1 MKAPQEMAHT
11 SETKVILHVV
21 ITYVVGSSLWILF
34 SDQLVA
40 SITSDP
46 ATIAKLSTYKGW
58 VFVLVTGVLLAWI
71 LKLDLKA
78 KNTTRAALLESEE
91 RVRLLGDNL
100 PDSYVFQ
107 YMRDAAGVPRFL
119 YLSAGVE
126 KLHGVKA
133 EQLIQDAS
141 LLLRQ
146 IDPDQK
152 TEWETAITRSR
163 EKVEDFA
170 IDVRMRR
177 TDGQWRWFQVRSRP
191 SPRPGGQTIWNGV
204 ATDVT
209 ERREVERQIR
219 ELNTALE
226 QKVLE
231 RTAKLE
237 AANKELEG
245 FSYSVSHDLRAPLR
259 AINGYARILAE
270 DYGSSLDAEG
280 QRLLDI
286 VRSEALRM
294 GRLID
299 DLLKFSRLGRQQLQI
314 EPTDM
319 TTLAG
324 EVFQDLLIRT
334 PDREVDFSLSP
345 LPWAQGDE
353 SLLRQ
358 VWVNLLDN
366 ALKYTRPRKRA
377 AITVTGSLQGNEAT
391 YTVKDNGAGFDMK
404 YADKLFGVFQRL
416 HENHEFEGAGV
427 GLALV
432 QRLIQRH
439 GGRIWAE
446 SEVDQGATFHFTLPA
461 IVQACAAPTPESTG
475 EVPGILTSPQN
486 ITLSQSDISPD
497 LTNEPDPTATASCH
511 RDSVG

>member
-1 MKAPQEMAHT
+1 M
-11 SETKVILHVV
+11 ILRVV
-21 ITYVVGSSLWILF
+21 LGYVVAASLWILF
-34 SDQLVA
+34 SDRLVA
-40 SITSDP
+40 SVSADP
-46 ATIAKLSTYKGW
+46 ATVARLSTYKGW
-58 VFVLVTGVLLAWI
+58 GFVLVTGALLAW
-71 LKLDLKA
+71 LLRLDLKA
-78 KNTTRAALLESEE
+78 EATTHAALMESEE

-107 YMRDAAGVPRFL
+107 FMRDAKGLPRFL

-126 KLHGVKA
+126 KLHGVKT
-133 EQLIQDAS
+133 EDLMRDA
-141 LLLRQ
+141 LLLLGQ
-146 IDPDQK
+146 IDPNQRAA
-152 TEWETAITRSR
+152 WEAAITRSR
-163 EKVEDFA
+163 ETLEDFA
-170 IDVRMRR
+170 VEVRMRR
-177 TDGQWRWFQVRSRP
+177 TDGEWRWFQVRSRP
-191 SPRPGGQTIWNGV
+191 SPRPGGQTLWNGV
-204 ATDVT
+204 TTDIT
-209 ERREVERQIR
+209 ERKEVERQIR
-219 ELNTALE
+219 ELNTVLE

-237 AANKELEG
+237 AANKELES

-270 DYGSSLDAEG
+270 DYGASLDAEG

-299 DLLKFSRLGRQQLQI
+299 DLLKFSRLGRQPLQI

-319 TTLAG
+319 TMLAG
-324 EVFQDLLIRT
+324 EVYQDLLIRM

-345 LPWAQGDE
+345 LPRALGDE

-377 AITVTGSLQGNEAT
+377 GITVTGSIQGNEAT

-404 YADKLFGVFQRL
+404 YAGKLFGVFQRL
-416 HENHEFEGAGV
+416 HESHEFEGAGV

-446 SEVDQGATFHFTLPA
+446 SEVDKGATFHFTLPMA
-461 IVQACAAPTPESTG
+461 QEPVSEAPNTPGTPTTPASG
-475 EVPGILTSPQN
+475 RHAPGIFSSPQN
-486 ITLSQSDISPD
+486 ITLPQSDTSPD
-497 LTNEPDPTATASCH
+497 LTNEPNPTPTTSCH